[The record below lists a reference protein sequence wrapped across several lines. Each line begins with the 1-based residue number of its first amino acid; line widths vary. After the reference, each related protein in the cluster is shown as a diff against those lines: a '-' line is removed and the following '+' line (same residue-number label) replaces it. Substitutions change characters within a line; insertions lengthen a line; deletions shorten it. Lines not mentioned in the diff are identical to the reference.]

1 MFCFIFLGSC
11 SPNPCKNAASCTVVP
26 YGYACT
32 CVAGYKG
39 RHCETGNVHV
49 FLSKVMIGS
58 RHNGT
63 CNNVEFM
70 TNDAKKL
77 EDVGLLFQC
86 SNEFNPMNTGTE

>member
-1 MFCFIFLGSC
+1 
-11 SPNPCKNAASCTVVP
+11 
-26 YGYACT
+26 
-32 CVAGYKG
+32 
-39 RHCETGNVHV
+39 
-49 FLSKVMIGS
+49 MIGS